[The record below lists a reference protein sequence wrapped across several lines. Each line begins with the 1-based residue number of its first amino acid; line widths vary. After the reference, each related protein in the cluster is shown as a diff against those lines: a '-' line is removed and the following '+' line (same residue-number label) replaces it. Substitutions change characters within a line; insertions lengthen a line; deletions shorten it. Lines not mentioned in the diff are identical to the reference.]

1 MQHPLIGRSILPGSA
16 QNIHQPGC
24 PALPKINVKP
34 PALAVGSSQSI
45 MSYILNPEVLLHKTV
60 PALIHDLRADL
71 ADGLIWVPA

>member
-1 MQHPLIGRSILPGSA
+1 
-16 QNIHQPGC
+16 
-24 PALPKINVKP
+24 
-34 PALAVGSSQSI
+34 